1 VRAPEPV
8 NVPVP
13 ADQAA
18 VLPPSLPPPDHA
30 PAPVPP
36 TQATS
41 PAQKGGKRKTP
52 ADEEDDSGMHAA
64 NAPPRSPSR
73 PRHTDCYRWAF
84 LPRAVHALAFF
95 PLALIGQCLG
105 SGGG

>member
-13 ADQAA
+13 ADQTA

-30 PAPVPP
+30 PAPLPP

-41 PAQKGGKRKTP
+41 PAQAAGQKGGKRKTP
-52 ADEEDDSGMHAA
+52 ADEEDDSGMQA
-64 NAPPRSPSR
+64 
-73 PRHTDCYRWAF
+73 
-84 LPRAVHALAFF
+84 ALAA
-95 PLALIGQCLG
+95 LAIR
-105 SGGG
+105 SAKN